1 MTNKKKFY
9 LLSFFKKI
17 RFVVFFCFFIACS
30 NSDAVVVI
38 SGDTIVAEVNNV
50 DITVDKLRDETKFL
64 IMEFRISNK
73 NALSKEEKLLLK
85 IKGLNRVIRN
95 NLLVTEAISNGI
107 SLARDEYEMA
117 FRDIES
123 GYEEDSFWTY
133 LKVHDI
139 PSDLWENRL
148 KNNLLIKK
156 FINTNFAIN
165 SYSNEAKAKNYYEVH
180 KEKFKKGRM
189 VHALHIMLATEEE
202 AKTIYGSI
210 KSGKKSFSELVDTYS
225 LAPDAA
231 MGGNLGYFEV
241 DQMPEEFNMISKLK
255 KNQISEVITTPY
267 GHHIFK
273 IVDIRDPKQ
282 LTFVESKGEIY
293 DQFSR
298 DEQSVTFEK
307 WLIELKNNSN
317 IKINEDVL
325 SKVSL

>member
-1 MTNKKKFY
+1 MKNKKINY
-9 LLSFFKKI
+9 LISFFKHG
-17 RFVVFFCFFIACS
+17 FFVFFFCYSIGCS

-38 SGDTIVAEVNNV
+38 SGDTIIAEVNNV

-64 IMEFRISNK
+64 IIQFRINNK

-95 NLLVTEAISNGI
+95 NLLSIEAVSNGI
-107 SLARDEYEMA
+107 SLTRDEFEIA
-117 FRDIES
+117 FRNIES
-123 GYEEDSFWTY
+123 GYEDDSFWTY
-133 LKVHDI
+133 LNVHDI
-139 PSDLWENRL
+139 PPDLWKNRL

-156 FINTNFAIN
+156 FIDTKFVVNN
-165 SYSNEAKAKNYYEVH
+165 SANELKAKKYYEVH
-180 KEKFKKGRM
+180 KERFKKGRM
-189 VHALHIMLATEEE
+189 IHALHIMVATEDE
-202 AKTIYGSI
+202 AKIIYGSI
-210 KSGKKSFSELVDTYS
+210 KSGKKNFSELVDIYS

-241 DQMPEEFNMISKLK
+241 DQMPEEFNKIGNLK

-273 IVDIRDPKQ
+273 IVDIKAPKQ
-282 LTFVESKGEIY
+282 LSFIESKDEIF

-298 DEQSVTFEK
+298 DEQSAVFEK
-307 WLIELKNNSN
+307 WLLELKNNSN

-325 SKVSL
+325 SKVTL

>member
-1 MTNKKKFY
+1 MMNEKIFY
-9 LLSFFKKI
+9 LTSFFKKI
-17 RFVVFFCFFIACS
+17 SFVLFFCFFISCS
-30 NSDAVVVI
+30 SSDAVVVI
-38 SGDTIVAEVNNV
+38 SGDTIVAEINDV

-64 IMEFRISNK
+64 IMQFRISNK
-73 NALSKEEKLLLK
+73 NSLSKEEKLLLK
-85 IKGLNRVIRN
+85 IKGLNHIIRN
-95 NLLVTEAISNGI
+95 NLLITEAISNGI
-107 SLARDEYEMA
+107 SLTRNEYEMA

-123 GYEEDSFWTY
+123 GYEEDSFWIY

-156 FINTNFAIN
+156 FIDTNFAIN
-165 SYSNEAKAKNYYEVH
+165 TSGNEVKAKKYYEVH
-180 KEKFKKGRM
+180 KERFKKGRM
-189 VHALHIMLATEEE
+189 VHALHIMVATEDE
-202 AKTIYGSI
+202 AKTIYGAI
-210 KSGKKSFSELVDTYS
+210 KSGKKSFSELVDIYS

-241 DQMPEEFNMISKLK
+241 DQMPEEFKIIGKLK
-255 KNQISEVITTPY
+255 KNQISDVITTPY

-273 IVDIRDPKQ
+273 IVDIRNPKQ
-282 LTFVESKGEIY
+282 LTFIESKRAIY
-293 DQFSR
+293 DEFSR
-298 DEQSVTFEK
+298 DEQSIVFEK